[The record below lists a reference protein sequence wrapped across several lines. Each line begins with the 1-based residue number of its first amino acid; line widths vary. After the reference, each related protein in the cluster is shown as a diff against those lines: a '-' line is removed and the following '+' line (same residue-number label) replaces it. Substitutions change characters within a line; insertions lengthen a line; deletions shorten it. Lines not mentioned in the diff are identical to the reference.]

1 MAKSWLVAL
10 AAAALLGG
18 CAERPAAPV
27 RTGANG
33 VSRPATTAELF
44 DGSYQG
50 RSVLV
55 RNTDLACP
63 IWPRH
68 GVVEIGDAVLTFPYR
83 PDLTLTAP
91 VAADGSVHAEIRNAV
106 LDGQIVGRRLWFTIR
121 TPECEAQ
128 YSLHF
133 VWNHS

>member
-1 MAKSWLVAL
+1 LAKSWLVAL

-63 IWPRH
+63 VWPRV

-83 PDLTLTAP
+83 PDLTLTAEVQP
-91 VAADGSVHAEIRNAV
+91 GGSMHAEIRNAV
-106 LDGQIVGRRLWFTIR
+106 LDGRIVGRRLGFAIR
-121 TPECEAQ
+121 TPECEAL
-128 YSLHF
+128 YDLRF